1 MPVWFFV
8 VLAIVLLVAV
18 FLALA
23 MGFGRRRGSAGGQN
37 TTIVERRPSDTDRQD
52 VTVVESD

>member
-18 FLALA
+18 LLALT
-23 MGFGRRRGSAGGQN
+23 MGFARVRGSAGGQN
-37 TTIVERRPSDTDRQD
+37 TTIVERRPAAGERQD
-52 VTVVESD
+52 VTVVEGD

>member
-8 VLAIVLLVAV
+8 LLILVVLIAAVLAVAM
-18 FLALA
+18 AYR
-23 MGFGRRRGSAGGQN
+23 GRASAGGQN
-37 TTIVERRPSDTDRQD
+37 TTIVEREPRTSDPN